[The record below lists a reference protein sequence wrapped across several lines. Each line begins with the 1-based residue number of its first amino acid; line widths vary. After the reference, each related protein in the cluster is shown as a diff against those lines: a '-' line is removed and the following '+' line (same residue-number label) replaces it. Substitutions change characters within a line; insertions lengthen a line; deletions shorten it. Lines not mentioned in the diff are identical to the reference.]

1 MSRKQTDLYDYLDRP
16 FSPSDLDNVN
26 HRVNTIYRP
35 KVHRTKKKHFNPKLA
50 RICTTTC
57 RFPLVK
63 TTAHKYGMKDVAEW
77 QDWHVYWTDVFPSL
91 ERCRLLKR
99 YQRINHF
106 PGMLEICRKDA
117 LARNLKQMLK
127 LFPKEYN
134 FFPKTWCLP
143 EDSVDMYEYARNNPG
158 KTYILK
164 PCRGSE
170 GRGISLTKNPKDFRT
185 RYRMIGQV
193 YISKPLLIG
202 GFKFDFRIY
211 VLVTSCDPLRIYVY
225 NEGLA
230 RFATKKYE
238 PSKSNLAQKFMHLTN
253 YSVNKRSED
262 FIIDDDEGSKRK
274 LSSINKMFV
283 KAGFD
288 VDQIWDSIDDVIVK
302 TMLIVLP
309 KLKHYY
315 RLCFPNHVDTLACFE
330 VLGFDFILDSRLKP
344 FLLEVNYTPSF
355 NRNTPVD
362 RQVKDALLSDVFK
375 LIDLSRNE
383 KSRIEESEQ
392 NAPQVVFNKKK
403 EMAKKKLRQEK
414 TLKARMSWEDEHLG
428 NFRKVYPCA
437 EMNWYKPFLK
447 IKQNQIFPK
456 TQVPLI
462 TEDDYERQKDNSPPK
477 VREVRRNP
485 FIVANPNIRYPSNAD
500 HEKLKRHF
508 LLSSHDVVQNL
519 YENIKQSG
527 KRRLEQEVA
536 LCRNNCW
543 NMEQFENEYR
553 TCKDELTTGITT
565 VLKAIS
571 SEVDIP
577 PAEQEEL
584 SSIFLNPSALKNATS
599 GSHIGPIG
607 PEMSDTLVE
616 DENGQ
621 N

>member
-57 RFPLVK
+57 
-63 TTAHKYGMKDVAEW
+63 
-77 QDWHVYWTDVFPSL
+77 
-91 ERCRLLKR
+91 R

-403 EMAKKKLRQEK
+403 EMAKKK
-414 TLKARMSWEDEHLG
+414 TAPGEDPEGENVLG
-428 NFRKVYPCA
+428 GRAFGQFSKSIPMRRNELA
-437 EMNWYKPFLK
+437 SMNYGVQYKPFLK